1 MQSLCSRGGSPRH
14 NLRIQGLI
22 FLGWLCVW
30 IRQTL
35 GQEAGRV
42 VYNARVG
49 ESITMDTPL
58 TVAVS
63 IVSWYRGTGKTNQN
77 LILRYIVP
85 LPQRNKG
92 PQHTGRETLLTDGS
106 LHIRDLRL
114 SDAGD
119 YIVVVESIGI
129 KTAGSRQLE
138 VHEAYP
144 TPPTATTSMCSCPSF
159 SSSSWQVALG
169 VACAVLLTAA
179 AVLIAGVVVHYERR
193 LNQRGTQQGEAS
205 YVNSNMVQSPEVHY
219 ENRREGDTGH
229 AATQAPVAD
238 SVYLDLSH
246 QDQAAYE
253 QINRPSPVF
262 KKDHQISE

>member
-1 MQSLCSRGGSPRH
+1 MVEFCTQLKQQGLLARNMQSLCSRGGSPRH

-138 VHEAYP
+138 VH
-144 TPPTATTSMCSCPSF
+144 
-159 SSSSWQVALG
+159 
-169 VACAVLLTAA
+169 
-179 AVLIAGVVVHYERR
+179 
-193 LNQRGTQQGEAS
+193 GEAS